1 MARLTPEG
9 VIKVHFLSAC
19 SNTAAP
25 TTGEIAAGT
34 ELTGF
39 ISPAGLNTPDEGQN
53 TEASDLSSARDKKIP
68 STVSGDIELE
78 AYRDNASDSAWTALA
93 RGTAGYLIVAP
104 FGGSGTA
111 GALQAGDSCE
121 VWTVR
126 VSNRNPLRYARGD
139 ALRFT
144 CTMTVEA
151 DPVYA
156 ATVA

>member
-1 MARLTPEG
+1 MARTTPEG

-19 SNTAAP
+19 ANTSAP
-25 TTGEIAAGT
+25 TVAEISAGT
-34 ELTGF
+34 DLTAF
-39 ISPAGLNTPDEGQN
+39 ISPAGLATPDEGQN
-53 TEASDLSSARDKKIP
+53 TESSDLGSARDKKIP
-68 STVSGDIELE
+68 STISGDIEME
-78 AYRDNASDSAWTALA
+78 CYRDDNADTAWTALA
-93 RGTAGYLIVAP
+93 RGTSGYLIVAP

-111 GALQAGDSCE
+111 SALQAGDVCE

-144 CTMTVEA
+144 CNMTVEA

-156 ATVA
+156 ATVT